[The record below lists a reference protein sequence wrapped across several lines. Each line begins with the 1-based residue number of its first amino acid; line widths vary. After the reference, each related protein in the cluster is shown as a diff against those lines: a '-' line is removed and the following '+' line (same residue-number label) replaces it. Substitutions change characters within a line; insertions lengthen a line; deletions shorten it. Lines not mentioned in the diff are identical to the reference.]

1 MFKIV
6 NKNKWLRNSV
16 ATVVAVIA
24 CATVQA
30 QHAQPAYP
38 RKPIRL
44 VVGFP
49 AGGSA
54 DASARPIAAYMG
66 KALGANLV
74 VENRGGA
81 AGPLA
86 GQIVASAPADGYT
99 LLWSSPGALTINR
112 ILEHNLPYNADT
124 AFVPIGRAITFCNA
138 LIVRQDSP
146 VTTVAQFI
154 ALAKDKPGQLQYGT
168 QGIGSAGH
176 LSAQMLQ
183 NMSGITL
190 SVIPYKG
197 GTEILTAIIS
207 GEAPA
212 AFLSST
218 SAATMRNR
226 VRILAVT
233 SLNRDPSLP
242 DVPSM
247 SEAGVKNY
255 DASFWFGLLAP
266 AATPAAI
273 VDRLNQVLRDSLN
286 DADVARVSR
295 AQGLN
300 PAPSTPQAF
309 AALIKADY
317 EKWKRVIGKS

>member
-1 MFKIV
+1 M
-6 NKNKWLRNSV
+6 NKNICLHGYRIV
-16 ATVVAVIA
+16 AASTLALA
-24 CATVQA
+24 CAVVG
-30 QHAQPAYP
+30 AQPVQNYP

-49 AGGSA
+49 AGGVA
-54 DASARPIAAYMG
+54 DASARPIATHMG
-66 KALGANLV
+66 KSLGVTLV

-81 AGPLA
+81 AGSVA
-86 GQIVASAPADGYT
+86 GQIVAQAPADGYT

-112 ILEHNLPYNADT
+112 ILEKNLPYNADT
-124 AFVPIGRAITFCNA
+124 AFTPIGRAFTFCNA
-138 LIVRQDSP
+138 LIVRQDS
-146 VTTVAQFI
+146 TLMSVAQFI
-154 ALAKDKPGQLQYGT
+154 ALAKEKPGHLQYGT

-183 NMSGITL
+183 NMAGVAL
-190 SVIPYKG
+190 SVVPYKG
-197 GTEILTAIIS
+197 GTDILTAIIS
-207 GEAPA
+207 GEIPA

-218 SAATMRNR
+218 SAGAMRSR

-247 SEAGVKNY
+247 HEAGVKNY
-255 DASFWFGLLAP
+255 DASFWFGLLVP
-266 AATPAAI
+266 SGTPAPI
-273 VDRLNQVLRDSLN
+273 VNRLSKTLRESLD
-286 DADVARVSR
+286 DAEVGRVAR

-300 PAPSTPQAF
+300 PAPSTPAEF

-317 EKWKRVIGKS
+317 EKWQRVIVKS

>member
-1 MFKIV
+1 MA
-6 NKNKWLRNSV
+6 L
-16 ATVVAVIA
+16 
-24 CATVQA
+24 
-30 QHAQPAYP
+30 AQPTPNYP

-54 DASARPIAAYMG
+54 DASARPIAIHMG
-66 KALGANLV
+66 KALGTTLV

-81 AGPLA
+81 AGTVA

-124 AFVPIGRAITFCNA
+124 AFIPIGRAITFCNA
-138 LIVRQDSP
+138 LIVRQDSAL
-146 VTTVAQFI
+146 TSVAQLI
-154 ALAKDKPGQLQYGT
+154 AFAKEKPNQLQYGT
-168 QGIGSAGH
+168 QGVGSAGH

-183 NMSGITL
+183 NLAGISL
-190 SVIPYKG
+190 SHIPYKG
-197 GTEILTAIIS
+197 GTEILTAVIG

-218 SAATMRNR
+218 SAGSMRNR
-226 VRILAVT
+226 LRILAVT
-233 SLNRDPSLP
+233 SLARDPSLP

-247 SEAGVKNY
+247 HEVGVKNY

-266 AATPAAI
+266 AGTPAPI
-273 VDRLNQVLRDSLN
+273 INRLSSVLREALT
-286 DADVARVSR
+286 DAEVGRVARS
-295 AQGLN
+295 QGLN
-300 PAPSTPQAF
+300 PAYSTPQEF
-309 AALIKADY
+309 AAVIKADY
-317 EKWKRVIGKS
+317 EKWRRVIGRT

>member
-1 MFKIV
+1 M
-6 NKNKWLRNSV
+6 
-16 ATVVAVIA
+16 AVFA
-24 CATVQA
+24 CASVQ
-30 QHAQPAYP
+30 AQPAYP

-54 DASARPIAAYMG
+54 DASARLIATHMG
-66 KALGANLV
+66 KSLGTTLV

-81 AGPLA
+81 AGSVA
-86 GQIVASAPADGYT
+86 AQIAAQAPADGYT

-112 ILEHNLPYNADT
+112 ILEQNLPYNADT
-124 AFVPIGRAITFCNA
+124 AFIPIGRAITFCNA

-183 NMSGITL
+183 NMAGITM
-190 SVIPYKG
+190 SVVPYKG
-197 GTEILTAIIS
+197 GTDILTAVIS
-207 GEAPA
+207 GEVPS

-218 SAATMRNR
+218 SAGSMRAR

-247 SEAGVKNY
+247 HEAGVKNY
-255 DASFWFGLLAP
+255 DATFWFGVLAP
-266 AATPAAI
+266 TGTPAPI
-273 VDRLNQVLRDSLN
+273 VSRLNSVLRDALTDSE
-286 DADVARVSR
+286 VARAARS
-295 AQGLN
+295 QGLN
-300 PAPSTPQAF
+300 PAHSTPQEF
-309 AALIKADY
+309 AAVIKADY
-317 EKWKRVIGKS
+317 ERWKRVIGRT

>member
-1 MFKIV
+1 MFK
-6 NKNKWLRNSV
+6 NKSLHIIRMAAAGALMWGD
-16 ATVVAVIA
+16 AVIA
-24 CATVQA
+24 AQA
-30 QHAQPAYP
+30 QQAYP
-38 RKPIRL
+38 RKPVRL

-49 AGGSA
+49 AGGGA
-54 DASARPIAAYMG
+54 DASARPIATYMG
-66 KALGANLV
+66 KTLGANFV

-81 AGPLA
+81 AGSVA
-86 GQIVASAPADGYT
+86 AQIVASAPADGYT

-112 ILEHNLPYNADT
+112 ILEQNLPYNADT
-124 AFVPIGRAITFCNA
+124 AFIPIGRAITFCNA

-146 VTTVAQFI
+146 ITNVAQFI
-154 ALAKDKPGQLQYGT
+154 AHAKDKPGQLQYGT

-183 NMSGITL
+183 NMTGIAL

-197 GTEILTAIIS
+197 GAEILTAVIS

-218 SAATMRNR
+218 SAAIMRSR

-233 SLNRDPSLP
+233 SLNRDPSLT

-255 DASFWFGLLAP
+255 DATFWYGLLAP
-266 AATPAAI
+266 TGTPPAI
-273 VDRLNQVLRDSLN
+273 VERLSKVLRDSLK

-300 PAPSTPQAF
+300 PAPSTPQEF
-309 AALIKADY
+309 AAIIKADY
-317 EKWKRVIGKS
+317 EKWRRVIGKT

>member
-1 MFKIV
+1 MKPLSIA
-6 NKNKWLRNSV
+6 V
-16 ATVVAVIA
+16 AALGLVCGTAM
-24 CATVQA
+24 
-30 QHAQPAYP
+30 AQPLQNYP
-38 RKPIRL
+38 RTYSGKYPSKPVRL

-54 DASARPIAAYMG
+54 DASARPIAIRMG
-66 KALGANLV
+66 EALGTTFV

-81 AGPLA
+81 AGSVA
-86 GQIVASAPADGYT
+86 AQIVSRAAADGYT

-112 ILEHNLPYNADT
+112 ILEQNLPYNADT
-124 AFVPIGRAITFCNA
+124 AFIPIGRAITFCNA

-146 VTTVAQFI
+146 LTSVAQII
-154 ALAKDKPGQLQYGT
+154 AQAKEKPNQLQYGT

-183 NMSGITL
+183 NMTGIAL
-190 SVIPYKG
+190 SHIPYKG
-197 GTEILTAIIS
+197 GSEILTAVIG

-218 SAATMRNR
+218 SAGSMRSR

-247 SEAGVKNY
+247 HEAGVKNY

-266 AATPAAI
+266 SGTPAAI
-273 VDRLNQVLRDSLN
+273 VNQLNKTLRDALA
-286 DADVARVSR
+286 DAEVARVAR

-300 PAPSTPQAF
+300 PAYSTAAEF
-309 AALIKADY
+309 AVLIKADY
-317 EKWKRVIGKS
+317 EKWKKVIGKG

>member
-1 MFKIV
+1 M
-6 NKNKWLRNSV
+6 
-16 ATVVAVIA
+16 
-24 CATVQA
+24 
-30 QHAQPAYP
+30 
-38 RKPIRL
+38 
-44 VVGFP
+44 
-49 AGGSA
+49 
-54 DASARPIAAYMG
+54 
-66 KALGANLV
+66 
-74 VENRGGA
+74 
-81 AGPLA
+81 
-86 GQIVASAPADGYT
+86 
-99 LLWSSPGALTINR
+99 
-112 ILEHNLPYNADT
+112 
-124 AFVPIGRAITFCNA
+124 
-138 LIVRQDSP
+138 
-146 VTTVAQFI
+146 TTVAQFI

>member
-1 MFKIV
+1 MRLARLHTLV
-6 NKNKWLRNSV
+6 CVLLLASS
-16 ATVVAVIA
+16 AAA
-24 CATVQA
+24 M
-30 QHAQPAYP
+30 AQPYP

-54 DASARPIAAYMG
+54 DASARPIAARMG
-66 KALGANLV
+66 EALATTVV

-81 AGPLA
+81 AGSVA
-86 GQIVASAPADGYT
+86 AQIVARAAADGYT

-112 ILEHNLPYNADT
+112 ILEKNLPYNAET
-124 AFVPIGRAITFCNA
+124 AFAPIGLAMTFCNA

-146 VTTVAQFI
+146 LNSVAQLL
-154 ALAKDKPGQLQYGT
+154 ALAKEKPGQLNYGT

-183 NMSGITL
+183 NMTGL
-190 SVIPYKG
+190 SLSHIPYKG
-197 GTEILTAIIS
+197 GTEILTAVIG
-207 GEAPA
+207 GEAPM

-218 SAATMRNR
+218 SAGSMRNR

-233 SLNRDPSLP
+233 SLHRDPSLP

-247 SEAGVKNY
+247 HEAGIRNY

-266 AATPAAI
+266 AGTPAAI
-273 VDRLNQVLRDSLN
+273 VNRLNKDLRDALM
-286 DADVARVSR
+286 DPEVARVARS
-295 AQGLN
+295 QGLN
-300 PAPSTPQAF
+300 PAPTTPQEY

-317 EKWKRVIGKS
+317 EKWKKVIARS

>member
-1 MFKIV
+1 MNSKHRFLCGV
-6 NKNKWLRNSV
+6 LVSAFAVSV
-16 ATVVAVIA
+16 A
-24 CATVQA
+24 QA
-30 QHAQPAYP
+30 QQTYP

-49 AGGSA
+49 AGGGA

-66 KALGANLV
+66 KALGANFV

-81 AGPLA
+81 AGSVA
-86 GQIVASAPADGYT
+86 AQIVASAQADGYT

-112 ILEHNLPYNADT
+112 ILEQNLPYNADT
-124 AFVPIGRAITFCNA
+124 AFIPIGRAITFCNA
-138 LIVRQDSP
+138 LIVRLDSP
-146 VTTVAQFI
+146 ITTVSQFI
-154 ALAKDKPGQLQYGT
+154 AHAKERPGKLQYGT

-183 NMSGITL
+183 NMTGISL

-197 GTEILTAIIS
+197 GAEILTAVVS

-218 SAATMRNR
+218 SAATLRNR
-226 VRILAVT
+226 IRILAVT

-247 SEAGVKNY
+247 QEAGVKNY
-255 DASFWFGLLAP
+255 DASFWYGLLAP
-266 AATPAAI
+266 TGTPPAI
-273 VDRLNQVLRDSLN
+273 VERLGKVLRDSLS

-300 PAPSTPQAF
+300 PAPSTPQEF
-309 AALIKADY
+309 AAIIKADC
-317 EKWKRVIGKS
+317 EKWKKVIGKT